1 MNAMTY
7 ALVPLAQAT
16 IERLLD
22 RRAEPGQSLDGIV
35 TPLLDELE
43 SRRPAPADGNS
54 APAPAANRNVA
65 PRPTTRRHSSGRGL
79 IYQMFGTAYYAND
92 ANEALLAIL
101 RQMAAREPQF
111 CQTPARKV
119 EGRSRNHIARTREAV
134 YPARPDLLQYVIE
147 LVPGWFI
154 GTNIANREKLA
165 ILKHACHVAG
175 LNPGKDI
182 QIELPNAG
190 ALR

>member
-22 RRAEPGQSLDGIV
+22 RRAEPGQSLDEIV
-35 TPLLDELE
+35 TALLDELD
-43 SRRPAPADGNS
+43 SRRSAPAEINR

-65 PRPTTRRHSSGRGL
+65 PRSTSRRHSSGRGL

-101 RQMAAREPQF
+101 RHMAAREPQF
-111 CQTPARKV
+111 CQTLARKV
-119 EGRSRNHIARTREAV
+119 EGRSRNHIARTPEAV
-134 YPARPDLLQYVIE
+134 YPGRPDLRKYIIE

-154 GTNIANREKLA
+154 GTNIANREKLV
-165 ILKHACHVAG
+165 ILRHACHVAG
-175 LNPGKDI
+175 LTPGKDL
-182 QIELPNAG
+182 QIELPTAG
-190 ALR
+190 PLL